1 VSYPKTTFGVCSKCG
16 ATGFV
21 STHHRFKQ
29 KAWRRKLYGDLLD
42 DPRNC
47 RYNLCN
53 NKCHKEADSTDTL
66 TEQEFCQIFGI
77 EPRSKTLQKIK

>member
-1 VSYPKTTFGVCSKCG
+1 MSYPKTTFGVCSKCG
-16 ATGFV
+16 RTGFV

-47 RYNLCN
+47 VYNLCN
-53 NKCHKEADSTDTL
+53 DKCHKEADGNDILSEL
-66 TEQEFCQIFGI
+66 EFCELLGI
-77 EPRSKTLQKIK
+77 KIRSKTGR